1 MLGESE
7 ILSFF
12 VSGANEGELG
22 GGVHPRFSCVTQEIK
37 LTLKTSTSRVVQLI
51 VCGGSVVMAVSF
63 CLGGVGFGKETVFM
77 EVKHLQGYTIQV
89 IQKGTHR
96 CKQ

>member
-12 VSGANEGELG
+12 NQGELG

-37 LTLKTSTSRVVQLI
+37 LTLKTFTSRVVQFI
-51 VCGGSVVMAVSF
+51 VCGGFV
-63 CLGGVGFGKETVFM
+63 
-77 EVKHLQGYTIQV
+77 HD
-89 IQKGTHR
+89 
-96 CKQ
+96 